1 MLGERSRHLSC
12 FGEVAGPEARR
23 LDKLA
28 WSRRCAMLM
37 ESACPWKLEHVCVTF
52 GKWSRCLDD
61 TTEPLDRQ
69 SDRPCAYHCP
79 GCSWKKEVRAATT
92 AAALLIAI
100 GSPVQSPASL
110 ALEHISKVTVCPLNR
125 TWNGIEMIDPTPTC
139 PKKASGRYFA

>member
-79 GCSWKKEVRAATT
+79 GCSWKKEVRLPRLLRHCLSQSAAP
-92 AAALLIAI
+92 
-100 GSPVQSPASL
+100 SNHRPAWLWRTSQKSRS
-110 ALEHISKVTVCPLNR
+110 ALNR